1 MRLFSFPRPATLLGT
16 VVLVV
21 AAAPAVPAAPLAV
34 NVTSYHNDA
43 ARTGQYLHETQL
55 TPAVVSG
62 GSFGKLFATAVD
74 GQVYAQPLYLAGL
87 FLPGHGRHNVVFV
100 ATEHDSVYALDA
112 ETGAT
117 LWQTSFLTTT
127 APDTVIA
134 TVSNSQDL
142 PTGCGQIAPELGI
155 TATPALDATTGR
167 LYVVAMT
174 KETVTSASGVA
185 TVNYFQR
192 LHALDVTTG
201 ADVAGSPVEIQGSVP
216 GTGDGGTE
224 DLFVPLD
231 YKERPGLVLSR
242 GFVYTFWSSHCDA
255 GTYHG
260 WVMSYDATTLSQRSV
275 YVVDPNGNKASFW
288 NSGAAPAVDD
298 AGNLYLDAGNGT
310 FDAQNDDGSINP
322 GGVDFGESLLRL
334 TPTGKKLVTAD
345 WFTPFNVANLDEHD
359 LDTGSSGVVLYDV
372 GDNHLLSSAG
382 KEGRIYVLNRDNLGK
397 FTPNADTGAVQT
409 VLPGATGLAGGL
421 FGCPAFFNSSANG
434 PTLYFAAVG
443 DYPKAFVLDSN
454 GELPAAPT
462 SQAASAFGYPGSV
475 PSISANGGTGGI
487 AWMLETGGVLHAY
500 DADNLATELY
510 NSNQN
515 ATRDA
520 LGSYV
525 KFTTP
530 IITQG
535 RVYVGTADHLVA
547 YGLIRPPR
555 AADLTSQFTI
565 TPGAVQPSPNGSY
578 LEQDVTLASNGA
590 VPAGPVLLVLDDLN
604 PAASLHNA
612 DGTTT
617 QPTLRGNFY
626 KTVQL
631 GRNGNA
637 TVHLKL
643 TNTQNS
649 RIVWTPRVLSATGA
663 H

>member
-1 MRLFSFPRPATLLGT
+1 MHLPSWLRPT
-16 VVLVV
+16 VVLGPVLLTL
-21 AAAPAVPAAPLAV
+21 AAARPAPAEPLAV
-34 NVTSYHNDA
+34 NVTTYHNDA
-43 ARTGQYLHETQL
+43 ARTGQYLHETLL
-55 TPAVVSG
+55 TPATVSA
-62 GSFGKLFATAVD
+62 GSFGKQFATAVD

-87 FLPGHGRHNVVFV
+87 ALPGHGRHNVVFA

-112 ETGAT
+112 ETGEV
-117 LWQTSFLTTT
+117 LWQTSFLTAA
-127 APDTVIA
+127 APDTAVS
-134 TVSNSQDL
+134 TVSNTTDL
-142 PTGCGQIAPELGI
+142 PSACGQIAPELGI
-155 TATPALDATTGR
+155 TATPALDAATGR

-174 KETVTSASGVA
+174 KETTTSASGAA
-185 TVNYFQR
+185 TVNFFQR

-201 ADVAGSPVEIQGSVP
+201 AEVAGSPVEIQATYP

-224 DLFVPLD
+224 DVFVPLN
-231 YKERPGLVLSR
+231 YKARPGLVLSR
-242 GFVYTFWSSHCDA
+242 GVVYTFWSSHCDA
-255 GTYHG
+255 GDYHG
-260 WVMSYDATTLSQRSV
+260 WVIGYDAATLAQRSV
-275 YVVDPNGNKASFW
+275 YVVDPNGSKASLW
-288 NSGAAPAVDD
+288 NGGAAPAVDA

-310 FDAQNDDGSINP
+310 FDAQNDDGSPNP
-322 GGVDFGESLLRL
+322 GGVDFGESLLRVTPAGKTL
-334 TPTGKKLVTAD
+334 TTAD

-372 GDNHLLSSAG
+372 GDNHLLASAG

-409 VLPGATGLAGGL
+409 VLPGAAGLAGGL

-443 DYPKAFVLDSN
+443 DYAKAFVLDSA

-462 SQAASAFGYPGSV
+462 SHAASTFAYPGSV

-487 AWMLETGGVLHAY
+487 AWMLEASGVLHAY

-515 ATRDA
+515 ASRDA

-525 KFTTP
+525 KFSTP
-530 IITQG
+530 VITQG
-535 RVYVGTADHLVA
+535 KVYVGTADHLVA
-547 YGLIRPPR
+547 YGLIRPTR
-555 AADLTSQFTI
+555 AADLTSQFNV
-565 TPGAVQPSPNGSY
+565 AVGEAQPSANGNY
-578 LEQDVTLASNGA
+578 LEQGVTLTSNGA

-617 QPTLRGNFY
+617 QLFPRGCFY
-626 KTVQL
+626 KTVTL
-631 GRNGNA
+631 RPDGNGTVRLIFKNA
-637 TVHLKL
+637 S
-643 TNTQNS
+643 NS
-649 RIVWTPRVLSATGA
+649 RIAWTPRVLGATGA

>member
-1 MRLFSFPRPATLLGT
+1 MRLPSFPRPATVLGT
-16 VVLVV
+16 ALLVI
-21 AAAPAVPAAPLAV
+21 AATSAGSAEPLAV
-34 NVTSYHNDA
+34 NVTTYHNDA

-55 TPAVVSG
+55 TPATVSA
-62 GSFGKLFATAVD
+62 GSFGKQFATAVD

-87 FLPGHGRHNVVFV
+87 AFPGRGRHNVVFV

-117 LWQTSFLTTT
+117 LWQTSFLTPT
-127 APDTVIA
+127 AADMAIS
-134 TVSNSQDL
+134 TVSNTADL
-142 PTGCGQIAPELGI
+142 PSGCGQIAPELGI
-155 TATPALDATTGR
+155 TATPALDALTGR

-174 KETVTSASGVA
+174 KETTTSAVGA
-185 TVNYFQR
+185 TTVNFFQR

-201 ADVAGSPVEIQGSVP
+201 LDVAGSPVEIQATYP

-224 DLFVPLD
+224 DLFVPLN

-242 GFVYTFWSSHCDA
+242 GIVYTFWSSHCDA
-255 GTYHG
+255 GDYHG
-260 WVMSYDATTLSQRSV
+260 WVMGYDAATLAQRVV
-275 YVVDPNGNKASFW
+275 YVVDPNGSRASFW
-288 NSGAAPAVDD
+288 NSGAAPAVDT

-310 FDAQNDDGSINP
+310 FDAQNDDGSLNP

-334 TPTGKKLVTAD
+334 TPTGKTLATAD
-345 WFTPFNVANLDEHD
+345 WFTPFNVSNLDEND

-372 GDNHLLSSAG
+372 GDNHLMSSAG

-409 VLPGATGLAGGL
+409 VLPGANGLAGGL

-443 DYPKAFVLDSN
+443 DYPKAFVLDSA

-462 SQAASAFGYPGSV
+462 SQVASAFAYPGSV

-487 AWMLETGGVLHAY
+487 AWMLESNGVLHAY

-535 RVYVGTADHLVA
+535 KVYVGTADHLVG
-547 YGLIRPPR
+547 YGLIRPQP
-555 AADLTSQFTI
+555 AADLTSQFTV
-565 TPGAVQPSPNGSY
+565 TVGETQPAATGNY
-578 LEQDVTLASNGA
+578 LEQDVTLTSNGA
-590 VPAGPVLLVLDDLN
+590 VPAGPVLLVLDGLN
-604 PAASLHNA
+604 LEASLHNA

-617 QPTLRGNFY
+617 HAAPHASFY

-631 GRNGNA
+631 RANGNG
-637 TVHLKL
+637 TVQL
-643 TNTQNS
+643 TFSDAQNAH
-649 RIVWTPRVLSATGA
+649 IFWKPRVLSATGVR
-663 H
+663 